1 MSKSK
6 VVIPIEDVNFSN
18 LKFEETKES
27 EYINKNMHMSFAN
40 YKHADG
46 TMTTLLMKSP
56 IIDYNLGGL
65 PPVKNQDGEI
75 LEDKARAKWR
85 GYISDNKMLEKMS
98 ELQEELKKNKSIIIG
113 ATNKDLKK
121 FEIQD
126 LIGETILEKGDSI
139 NYVNFKFRTKK
150 GNAELL
156 ETKFFDKDNNDME
169 IHTIKDLEAKVR
181 RGEVRY
187 RMIFSLSKVWKLK
200 ASLKYGVS
208 FTIEQM
214 QVEERDDVV
223 SKSMKHLFQK
233 SLFDDSV
240 NITTSKLAEVDL
252 KDEEE
257 DAEEEEEKEEEEEE
271 EEEEEIKPSVKKVE
285 VTLKAKPARK
295 KATSSTA

>member
-1 MSKSK
+1 
-6 VVIPIEDVNFSN
+6 
-18 LKFEETKES
+18 
-27 EYINKNMHMSFAN
+27 
-40 YKHADG
+40 
-46 TMTTLLMKSP
+46 
-56 IIDYNLGGL
+56 
-65 PPVKNQDGEI
+65 
-75 LEDKARAKWR
+75 
-85 GYISDNKMLEKMS
+85 
-98 ELQEELKKNKSIIIG
+98 
-113 ATNKDLKK
+113 
-121 FEIQD
+121 
-126 LIGETILEKGDSI
+126 
-139 NYVNFKFRTKK
+139 
-150 GNAELL
+150 
-156 ETKFFDKDNNDME
+156 ME
-169 IHTIKDLEAKVR
+169 IHTVKDLEAKVR

-257 DAEEEEEKEEEEEE
+257 DAEEEEEKEEEDEEE

>member
-6 VVIPIEDVNFSN
+6 VVIPIEDVDFSN
-18 LKFEETKES
+18 LKFEETTES

-46 TMTTLLMKSP
+46 TLTTLLMKSP
-56 IIDYNLGGL
+56 IIEYNLGGL
-65 PPVKNQDGEI
+65 PPSKDQDGNLI
-75 LEDKARAKWR
+75 EDKDRAKWR
-85 GYISDNKMLEKMS
+85 GYVSDKKMLEKMS
-98 ELQEELKKNKSIIIG
+98 ELQEELKKNKSIIVG
-113 ATNKDLKK
+113 TTNKDLKK
-121 FEIQD
+121 FEVQD
-126 LIGETILEKGDSI
+126 LVGETVLEKGDSI
-139 NYVNFKFRTKK
+139 NYINFKFRTKK
-150 GNAELL
+150 GNPDHF

-169 IHTIKDLEAKVR
+169 ICNIKDLESKVR

-200 ASLKYGVS
+200 ATSRYGVT

-233 SLFDDSV
+233 SLFDETV

-252 KDEEE
+252 KDENENEVLEE
-257 DAEEEEEKEEEEEE
+257 DDKEEEE
-271 EEEEEIKPSVKKVE
+271 EEEEEIKRTVKKLE

>member
-6 VVIPIEDVNFSN
+6 VVIPIEDVDFSN

-46 TMTTLLMKSP
+46 TFTTLLMKSP
-56 IIDYNLGGL
+56 TIDYNLGGL
-65 PPVKNQDGEI
+65 PPVKNQDGEMV
-75 LEDKARAKWR
+75 EDKERAKWR
-85 GYISDNKMLEKMS
+85 GYVSDKKMLEKMS
-98 ELQEELKKNKSIIIG
+98 ELQEELKKNKSIIVG

-121 FEIQD
+121 FEVQD
-126 LIGETILEKGDSI
+126 LVGETVLEKGDSI

-156 ETKFFDKDNNDME
+156 ETKFFDKDNIDME

-200 ASLKYGVS
+200 ATSRYGVT

-233 SLFDDSV
+233 SLFDESV
-240 NITTSKLAEVDL
+240 NITTSKLAAVDL
-252 KDEEE
+252 KDE
-257 DAEEEEEKEEEEEE
+257 AEEEEEDDEKEEEAEDD
-271 EEEEEIKPSVKKVE
+271 EEEEIKPSVKKVE